1 MIKIS
6 VSALVLASLLAGCS
20 TNVGK
25 SPETAFNTYSHGSY
39 WVSNPQYSVAKNAYS
54 LAGVDTSFKDTEV
67 TPGSSD
73 EAGVSK
79 YLMNGSMGAVT
90 GGLSGL
96 GIMSMA
102 SLYSRDDAEMLVAP
116 QFVVYVP
123 NPNNLAY
130 DNDQLVKQ
138 GAKYVFNFLKDDA
151 AKLGLSATKQVKA
164 VDECVISHS
173 SMNKWD
179 ECNLSS
185 EPTADVAVGAKL
197 FLYQAIRPATGEE
210 LTQLRLPKGNYSVIR
225 YVGMRTTFEQTS
237 KGFSGF
243 FMRPNSPKTLPSQMS
258 VSIQGHDYYLF
269 SGELGKKGFP
279 EKTLKK

>member
-6 VSALVLASLLAGCS
+6 ISALVLASLLSGCA

-25 SPETAFNTYSHGSY
+25 TPETAFNAYTHGSY
-39 WVSNPQYSVAKNAYS
+39 WVSNPQYSVAKNSYS

-67 TPGSSD
+67 SPGSSD
-73 EAGVSK
+73 EAGVTK
-79 YLMNGSMGAVT
+79 YLMNGTMGAVT

-116 QFVVYVP
+116 QFVVFVP
-123 NPNNLAY
+123 NPNYLEY
-130 DNDQLVKQ
+130 DNDLLVKQ

-151 AKLGLSATKQVKA
+151 VKLGLNASKQAKA

-179 ECNLSS
+179 ECNLPN
-185 EPTADVAVGAKL
+185 EPAADVAVAAKL
-197 FLYQAIRPATGEE
+197 FLYQAIRPATGAE
-210 LTQLRLPKGNYSVIR
+210 LTQLGLPKGNYSVIR

-243 FMRPNSPKTLPSQMS
+243 FMRPNSPKTTPSQMS
-258 VSIQGHDYYLF
+258 VSIQGKDYYLF
-269 SGELGKKGFP
+269 SGKLGQSGFP